1 MLGHWNRN
9 VVFVFK
15 DESDISSFVSGV
27 IQFLEKPFVVLFH
40 DFSDR
45 RWKSD
50 LVILLDGLSCVD
62 FLLDCEELLSL
73 GDSFRLHALLLGFIL
88 GLHLSDKLLV
98 FDLFLDPLLV
108 LLDGFLSG
116 IGSLLSCEL
125 CWC

>member
-1 MLGHWNRN
+1 M
-9 VVFVFK
+9 
-15 DESDISSFVSGV
+15 
-27 IQFLEKPFVVLFH
+27 LFH

-50 LVILLDGLSCVD
+50 LIILLDGLSCVD
-62 FLLDCEELLSL
+62 FLLDCKELLSL
-73 GDSFRLHALLLGFIL
+73 GYSFRLHAFLLSFIL
-88 GLHLSDKLLV
+88 SLHLSDKLLV